1 MNWQRIKAIIQEEI
15 FITKRSLEVIN
26 DLPFFSFINVLVFG
40 LFTQWLGATT
50 IGDSAKYLLIG
61 VMLWEVIRITQ
72 YSMSVSSLWNIW
84 SRCLSSIFVTP
95 ISMKEYIT
103 AHMLSGII
111 KTVTI
116 MVVLMTLVSVVFG
129 FSLWSLG
136 WLNLLV
142 WFINLTIFSWWTGL
156 LILGLILRY
165 GTRIQAMAW
174 GLIFL
179 FQPLTAAFFP
189 VSVLPS
195 WLQVVAFALPPTF
208 VFEAARAAL
217 VDGGA
222 VNWFFTGVATG
233 ENILYFGLS
242 LMLFQMM
249 YRQSRVTG
257 QFARNE
263 G

>member
-1 MNWQRIKAIIQEEI
+1 MNLTRLGAIIRQELY
-15 FITKRSLEVIN
+15 ITKRSMEVIV
-26 DLPFFSFINVLVFG
+26 DLPFFSIVSVVVFG
-40 LFTQWLGATT
+40 LFTKWLTNTTASAT
-50 IGDSAKYLLIG
+50 ANYLLIG
-61 VMLWEVIRITQ
+61 VILWEVIRITQ

-84 SRCLSSIFVTP
+84 SRCLSSVFVTP
-95 ISMKEYIT
+95 ISLFEYVT

-111 KTVTI
+111 KVVAI
-116 MVVLMTLVSVVFG
+116 MGALMLVVQLLFG

-136 WLNLLV
+136 WLNLGL
-142 WFINLTIFSWWTGL
+142 WLANLIIFAWWTGL

-189 VSVLPS
+189 VSVLPN
-195 WLQVVAFALPPTF
+195 WLQVISYSLPPTYI
-208 VFEAARAAL
+208 FEAARAAIATPH
-217 VDGGA
+217 V
-222 VNWFFTGVATG
+222 VNWFYVGIATG
-233 ENILYFGLS
+233 ENLLYFTVS
-242 LMLFQMM
+242 IILFQYM
-249 YRQSRVTG
+249 YRQSRITG